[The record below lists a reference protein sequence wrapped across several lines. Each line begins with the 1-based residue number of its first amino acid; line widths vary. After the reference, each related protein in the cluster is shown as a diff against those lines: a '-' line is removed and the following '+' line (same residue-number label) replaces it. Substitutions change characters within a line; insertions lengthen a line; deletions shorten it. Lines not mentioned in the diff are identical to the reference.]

1 MSKIQWTEQTWNP
14 VVGCTIL
21 SPGCTNC
28 YAMRMAARLEL
39 MSAKL
44 GHYQGLTKKVKGK
57 AVWTGKLAL
66 ASENIIDAPLRRKKP
81 TIYFVNSMSDLFH
94 EDMPLEWIDRIWNV
108 MVKAHREHGHIFQVL
123 TKRPAVMR
131 RALGPDGIGWYAVEK
146 PVPFPEPGIWLG
158 TSVERQKEANE
169 RIPELLMTP
178 AVVRFL
184 SVEPLLE
191 AVDLTRIAQ
200 GGNLIDALSASI
212 GLRTDRGDQ
221 HIHFPRHPRES
232 INWTIVGGESG
243 HGARPFPVD
252 AARDIVKQCKAA
264 GVPVFVKQMGSR
276 PMFGTIPTRLK
287 DSKGGDMS
295 EWPVDLQVRQMPN
308 ASLLEAA

>member
-14 VVGCTIL
+14 AVGCSIL

-66 ASENIIDAPLRRKKP
+66 ASDAIIDAPLRRKKP

-94 EDMPLEWIDRIWNV
+94 EDMPLEWIDRVWNV
-108 MVKAHREHGHIFQVL
+108 MVEAHRANGHIFQVL
-123 TKRPAVMR
+123 TKRPSVMR
-131 RALGPDGIGWYAVEK
+131 RALGPNGIGWYAVEK
-146 PVPFPEPGIWLG
+146 PVPCPEPGIWLG

-178 AVVRFL
+178 ATVRFL

-200 GGNLIDALSASI
+200 GNDVIDSLSSSI
-212 GLRTDRGDQ
+212 GLRTDSGDR
-221 HIHFPRHPRES
+221 HIHFARHPSETIS
-232 INWTIVGGESG
+232 WTIVGGESG
-243 HGARPFPVD
+243 AGARPFPVD
-252 AARDIVKQCKAA
+252 AARAIVKQCKAA

-276 PMFGTIPTRLK
+276 PVFGTIPTRLK
-287 DSKGGDMS
+287 DMKGGDMS
-295 EWPVDLQVRQMPN
+295 EWPIDLQVRQMPPM
-308 ASLLEAA
+308 ATRLAA

>member
-66 ASENIIDAPLRRKKP
+66 ASESIIEAPLRRKKP

-94 EDMPLEWIDRIWNV
+94 EDMPIDWIRQVWET
-108 MVKAHREHGHIFQVL
+108 MHRAHKAHGHVFQVL
-123 TKRPAVMR
+123 TKRPQNMR
-131 RALGPDGIGWYAVEK
+131 KMLGPNGIDWYAVEK
-146 PVPFPEPGIWLG
+146 PVPCPEPGIWLG
-158 TSVERQKEANE
+158 TSVERQKEADE
-169 RIPELLMTP
+169 RIPELLQTP
-178 AVVRFL
+178 AAVRFL
-184 SVEPLLE
+184 SIEPLLE
-191 AVDLTRIAQ
+191 AVDLT
-200 GGNLIDALSASI
+200 GYTL
-212 GLRTDRGDQ
+212 GLD
-221 HIHFPRHPRES
+221 
-232 INWTIVGGESG
+232 WVIVGGESG
-243 HGARPFPVD
+243 PGARPFPVD
-252 AARDIVKQCKAA
+252 AARNIVKHCKAV
-264 GVPVFVKQMGSR
+264 GVPVFVKQMGAR
-276 PMFGTIPTRLK
+276 PVFGTIPTRLK

-295 EWPVDLQVRQMPN
+295 EWPVDLQVRQMPRTGM
-308 ASLLEAA
+308 LEAA